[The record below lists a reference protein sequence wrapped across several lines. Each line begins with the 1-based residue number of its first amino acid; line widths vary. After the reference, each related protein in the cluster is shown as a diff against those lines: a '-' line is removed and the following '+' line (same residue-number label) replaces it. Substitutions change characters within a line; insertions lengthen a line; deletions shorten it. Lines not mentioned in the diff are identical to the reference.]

1 MNERTESAASAKHEY
16 RMFDEFDVSK
26 ALRIPF
32 GADEVALI
40 ETVVA
45 NALTLDVELESDDTT
60 IDMSYGYELAN
71 CGGRRMC
78 VNGLSDDAKT
88 TMTIDVTKIVETILD
103 LLRGVMA
110 GRLKNLQDSYDLLHH
125 QGIYAGNDA
134 DTTE

>member
-1 MNERTESAASAKHEY
+1 MATSSPTAEAG
-16 RMFDEFDVSK
+16 V
-26 ALRIPF
+26 
-32 GADEVALI
+32 
-40 ETVVA
+40 
-45 NALTLDVELESDDTT
+45 
-60 IDMSYGYELAN
+60 
-71 CGGRRMC
+71 C

-134 DTTE
+134 NEGE